1 MKLSE
6 ENLALRIS
14 RLLYDRKAEDL
25 VALRVAQLTVLTDYL
40 VIATGRN
47 ALHVRGLADHLEQQ
61 LAQEG
66 LIPRRV
72 EGRTDAA
79 WLVMDYQN
87 VIVHLFKPD
96 ARAYYRL
103 ERLWD
108 DGRNRIELPFEELL
122 EA

>member
-1 MKLSE
+1 M
-6 ENLALRIS
+6 
-14 RLLYDRKAEDL
+14 
-25 VALRVAQLTVLTDYL
+25 
-40 VIATGRN
+40 
-47 ALHVRGLADHLEQQ
+47 RGLGDHLEQQ